1 MGKDNVP
8 FHTVGFPCTLIGVN
22 ERRDAEG
29 RWAVVN
35 NSPWKLVDE
44 LKGFNWLD
52 YYGGRFSTSQG
63 RGVFMDHA
71 LELLPVDYWRWW
83 IIANVPESSDSSFVW
98 EQFQAQ
104 VNADLADVLG
114 NFVNRILKF
123 TETRFDGA
131 VPAGGEAGPLE
142 QKLATDVAA
151 KLKELTGHMEGREFR
166 KSATA
171 LRQLWVLGNQ
181 YLTEAAPW
189 SAMKTDPVRAAVA
202 VRTGLNLVALFAK
215 LAEPFIPF
223 TADTIAHAVGEA
235 VPGRWPE
242 PDAALEI
249 LPPGR
254 AVKAPEVLFRKIEDA
269 QVAEW
274 IARFGGAETEPA

>member
-1 MGKDNVP
+1 
-8 FHTVGFPCTLIGVN
+8 VGFPCTLFGAN
-22 ERRDAEG
+22 ETLEAKSGWRPASN
-29 RWAVVN
+29 A
-35 NSPWKLVDE
+35 PWKLVDR

-52 YYGGRFSTSQG
+52 YYGGKFSTSQK

-71 LELLPVDYWRWW
+71 LELLAPDYWRWW
-83 IIANVPESSDSSFVW
+83 ITANTPETSDATFTW

-123 TETRFDGA
+123 TESRFEGA
-131 VPAGGEAGPLE
+131 VPDGGEPGELE
-142 QKLATDVAA
+142 RKLEADVAA
-151 KLKELTGHMEGREFR
+151 KLVELTELMEAMEFR
-166 KSATA
+166 KSAQA

-189 SAMKTDPVRAAVA
+189 TAIKTDPARAAVA
-202 VRTGLNLVALFAK
+202 VRYGLNLVALFAK
-215 LAEPFIPF
+215 VSEPVIPF
-223 TADTIAHAVGEA
+223 AAETIALAVGEPF
-235 VPGRWPE
+235 PGRWPKPE
-242 PDAALEI
+242 GALSS

-254 AVKAPEVLFRKIEDA
+254 AVKAPEVLFRKVEDT

-274 IARFGGAETEPA
+274 RARFGGPEGEA

>member
-8 FHTVGFPCTLIGVN
+8 FHTVGFPCTLIGLN
-22 ERRDAEG
+22 EKLNADGSWSAT
-29 RWAVVN
+29 N
-35 NSPWKLVDE
+35 NAPWKLVDE

-52 YYGGRFSTSQG
+52 YYGGRFSTSQN
-63 RGVFMDHA
+63 RGVFMDQA
-71 LELLPVDYWRWW
+71 LELLPADYWRWW
-83 IIANVPESSDSSFVW
+83 ITANTPESSDATFVW

-123 TETRFDGA
+123 TETRFDGV
-131 VPAGGEAGPLE
+131 VPAGGSDGPLE
-142 QKLATDVAA
+142 TKLAADVLA
-151 KLKELTGHMEGREFR
+151 KLRELTEHMEGREFR
-166 KSATA
+166 KASTA

-189 SAMKTDPVRAAVA
+189 TAFKTDPERAGVA

-215 LAEPFIPF
+215 VAEPFIPF
-223 TADTIAHAVGEA
+223 AAETIALSVGESF
-235 VPGRWPE
+235 PGKWPHLDGS
-242 PDAALEI
+242 PVLDA

-254 AVKAPEVLFRKIEDA
+254 AVKAPDVLFRKVEDA
-269 QVAEW
+269 QVGEW
-274 IARFGGAETEPA
+274 RERFGGPETA

>member
-8 FHTVGFPCTLIGVN
+8 FHTVGFPCTLMGVN
-22 ERRDAEG
+22 GGLNA
-29 RWAVVN
+29 
-35 NSPWKLVDE
+35 PWKLVDE

-52 YYGGRFSTSQG
+52 YYGGRFSTSQN
-63 RGVFMDHA
+63 RGVFMDQA
-71 LELLPVDYWRWW
+71 LELLPPDYWRWW
-83 IIANVPESSDSSFVW
+83 IVANAPETSDATFVW

-123 TETRFDGA
+123 TETRFEGV
-131 VPAGGEAGPLE
+131 VPAGGVDGPLE
-142 QKLATDVAA
+142 IKLQADALA
-151 KLKELTGHMEGREFR
+151 KLQELTEHLEAREFR
-166 KSATA
+166 KSSTA

-189 SAMKTDPVRAAVA
+189 TALKTDPERAGVA

-215 LAEPFIPF
+215 VAEPFIPF
-223 TADTIAHAVGEA
+223 TAATIAESVGESVA
-235 VPGRWPE
+235 GAWPDLGGASVLNILKPGQ
-242 PDAALEI
+242 
-249 LPPGR
+249 
-254 AVKAPEVLFRKIEDA
+254 AVKAPDVLFKKIEDT

-274 IARFGGAETEPA
+274 RERFGGPETAAA